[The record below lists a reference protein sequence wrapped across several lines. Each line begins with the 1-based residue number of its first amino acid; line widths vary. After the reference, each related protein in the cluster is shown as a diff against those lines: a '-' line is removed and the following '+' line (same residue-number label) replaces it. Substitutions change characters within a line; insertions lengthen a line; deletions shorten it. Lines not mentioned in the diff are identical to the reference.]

1 VHLRPRRAV
10 WRAACPTDTIAAV
23 KPTVLLAALAALA
36 GCGGSN
42 SSSRSTSATPRAAMP
57 NEAGFREL
65 PASAWRGYRSDSLPA
80 SWQVVDGALTRV
92 GRGGDIVT
100 REMFANFELRLD
112 WNVSPGGNSGIMYR
126 VMDGLEATYRSG
138 PEMQVLD
145 DSGHVD
151 GRSRLTSA
159 GSLYGLV
166 AAPAGVVRPPGQWN
180 EVRIVA
186 NGAHVEHWLNGT
198 KVVEIE
204 LWSDEWRRL
213 VRASKFN
220 DWPEFGMAREG
231 RIALQDHGDRVA
243 FRNIR
248 IRSF

>member
-1 VHLRPRRAV
+1 MAARGHSGGPGAGPIPLR
-10 WRAACPTDTIAAV
+10 TV
-23 KPTVLLAALAALA
+23 KPTLLLAVLAALA

-42 SSSRSTSATPRAAMP
+42 SPSRTTSAPPRAAMS

-80 SWQVVDGALTRV
+80 GWQMVDGALTLV

-100 REMFANFELRLD
+100 REMFANFELRLE
-112 WNVSPGGNSGIMYR
+112 WNISPGGNSGIMYR
-126 VMDGLEATYRSG
+126 VIDTSQATYRSG

-151 GRSRLTSA
+151 GRSRLASA
-159 GSLYGLV
+159 GSLYGLI
-166 AAPAGVVRPPGQWN
+166 AAPAGVVRRPGQWN
-180 EVRIVA
+180 EVRLVV

-198 KVVEIE
+198 KVVEYE
-204 LWSDEWRRL
+204 LWSDEWWRL
-213 VRASKFN
+213 VRASKFI

-243 FRNIR
+243 YRNIR
-248 IRSF
+248 IRSL